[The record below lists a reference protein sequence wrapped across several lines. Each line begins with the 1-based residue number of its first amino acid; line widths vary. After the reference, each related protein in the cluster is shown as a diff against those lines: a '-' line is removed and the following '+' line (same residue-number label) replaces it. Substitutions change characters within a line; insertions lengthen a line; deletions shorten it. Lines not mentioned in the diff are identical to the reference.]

1 MKKIVLIALGIVALL
16 STSAC
21 DAGKTTLTTTV
32 TETAKPITTT
42 LTSTVTTYTVPAGT
56 TSKTTTTSS
65 STSSKTL
72 TTTTSKTSTALVTTT
87 TSGGIE
93 IDWTTISAK
102 EDLSLDKGFIY
113 IYGYNLVETPDG
125 VAVQGRVWNKNIV
138 IARTVTIEVVFYDSN
153 DNIINVVKTPDIYIV
168 KEEEKRFSCEYLG
181 AELADI
187 AKYTFNIFIT
197 AS

>member
-1 MKKIVLIALGIVALL
+1 MKKIILIALGVVLL
-16 STSAC
+16 LYTSAC

-32 TETAKPITTT
+32 IETADPITTT
-42 LTSTVTTYTVPAGT
+42 LTSTVTTYTIPSGT
-56 TSKTTTTSS
+56 TSTTFVSTKT
-65 STSSKTL
+65 STSQVS
-72 TTTTSKTSTALVTTT
+72 TTTSKTSTALVTTT

-93 IDWTTISAK
+93 IDWETIAAK

-113 IYGYNLVETPDG
+113 VYGYDLVETADG
-125 VAVQGRVWNKNIV
+125 IAVQGRIWNKNIV
-138 IARTVTIEVVFYDSN
+138 IARTVSVEVIFYDAN
-153 DNIINVVKTPDIYIV
+153 DNILNVVKTPDIYIV
-168 KEEEKRFSCEYLG
+168 KEEEKRFECEYLG

>member
-1 MKKIVLIALGIVALL
+1 MKKIILVALGVVALL

-32 TETAKPITTT
+32 TETANPITTT

-65 STSSKTL
+65 STSSNTS

-93 IDWTTISAK
+93 IDWTTIAAK

-187 AKYTFNIFIT
+187 AKYTFNIFII